1 MLVMDSQHRV
11 LLSELVEALKRKYG
25 GRLVSVVVFGSVARG
40 EYGKNSDVDVI
51 VVIESLPKSKLRR
64 QEEFVSV
71 EEIIEKKMGEDV
83 LVKLSPIIKTPEEVR
98 KIPPILL
105 DVVEDG
111 IILYDRDNFFGEIV
125 EKLRR
130 ELNKLGSR
138 RVRVGK
144 RWYWILKPDY
154 RFGEVINIE

>member
-1 MLVMDSQHRV
+1 MDSQHRV

-40 EYGKNSDVDVI
+40 ESGKNSDVDVI

-64 QEEFVSV
+64 QEEFISV

-144 RWYWILKPDY
+144 RWYWVLKPDY

>member
-1 MLVMDSQHRV
+1 MDSQHRV

-64 QEEFVSV
+64 QEEFISV

>member
-1 MLVMDSQHRV
+1 MDSQHRV

-64 QEEFVSV
+64 QEEFISV
-71 EEIIEKKMGEDV
+71 EEIIEKKMDEDV
-83 LVKLSPIIKTPEEVR
+83 LVKLSPIIKTPEEVK

>member
-1 MLVMDSQHRV
+1 MDSQHRV

-64 QEEFVSV
+64 QEEFISV

-144 RWYWILKPDY
+144 RLYWVLKPDY

>member
-1 MLVMDSQHRV
+1 MDSQHRV

-64 QEEFVSV
+64 QEEFISV

-144 RWYWILKPDY
+144 RWYWVLKPDY